1 MRLRDISNPG
11 ERGTLKSVQAFRGL
25 AALLVVLFHTGLI
38 LGAAKYWNVGLAP
51 RLFAF
56 GESGIHFFFVISGYI
71 IARAHESDIGRPDR
85 LRRYALRRFVRI
97 YPVYWIVSLVGI
109 AGILLVGGEH
119 LLTPRLLLG
128 TFTLLPF
135 AGTDAVL
142 AVAWTLFR
150 ELAFYVAFGV
160 LIFNRTA
167 GLVVAAVW
175 CLAIVTAPPLPA
187 ELAYLIAPGN
197 LLFLM
202 GVGAFYL
209 LKTTRIPNPLV
220 LGTFGLVAFFTL
232 AAILPVRGLPAV
244 PLGFSAA
251 LALVGFVEAE
261 RTRGLRMPRASEL
274 LGNASY
280 SIYLTHLLILS
291 LGAKILTTLP
301 LGFIPPP
308 VFFVIL
314 ASGAVGFALAFYRY
328 VEKPM
333 LAGLRSLS
341 EGAKAT
347 TRAEA

>member
-1 MRLRDISNPG
+1 MRGRDISNPG

-167 GLVVAAVW
+167 GLVVAA
-175 CLAIVTAPPLPA
+175 